1 MCVYVCAHVCYF
13 FNLIYYYYIY
23 NFALDFFFFFCG
35 YPPLHMHAT
44 NYFHLNVGQLTHKK
58 YTSMR

>member
-23 NFALDFFFFFCG
+23 NFALEFFFF
-35 YPPLHMHAT
+35 LWVSAT
-44 NYFHLNVGQLTHKK
+44 AYAWNKLFPFKCRSTD
-58 YTSMR
+58 T